1 MDQPH
6 PLAVWREKTKTQ
18 QITLARDLGVK
29 RWTIFAIE
37 TGLRK
42 PSPDLAKRIAEYT
55 KIPRHELRPDLWEA
69 A

>member
-1 MDQPH
+1 MDHTH
-6 PLAVWREKTKTQ
+6 PLAAWREKHNTQ
-18 QITLARDLGVK
+18 QNTLATDLGVK

-42 PSPDLAKRIAEYT
+42 PSPDLAKRIEART
-55 KIPRHELRPDLWEA
+55 GIPRHELRPDLWEA

>member
-1 MDQPH
+1 MQ
-6 PLAVWREKTKTQ
+6 KTGTPQ
-18 QITLARDLGVK
+18 NELARDVGVK

-42 PSPDLAKRIAEYT
+42 PSPELAKRIAEHT
-55 KIPRHELRPDLWEA
+55 GIAKSELRPDLWESA